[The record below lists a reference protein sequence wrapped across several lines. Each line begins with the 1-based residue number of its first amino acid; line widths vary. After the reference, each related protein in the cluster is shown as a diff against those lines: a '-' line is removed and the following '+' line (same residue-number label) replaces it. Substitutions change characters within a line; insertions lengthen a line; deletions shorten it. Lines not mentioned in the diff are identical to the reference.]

1 MIVSNLKLTY
11 SVFGFFILAY
21 SKLESDKNF
30 KNIFTFGVI
39 ITVIIFLMAYPVS
52 TMLFLIKN

>member
-1 MIVSNLKLTY
+1 MIVSNLKLTA
-11 SVFGFFILAY
+11 SVFGFFILAC

-30 KNIFTFGVI
+30 KNIFTLVVI
-39 ITVIIFLMAYPVS
+39 ILVIIFLMAYPVS